1 MTKILFVVLIGLLF
15 SVATGEIDI
24 SGFIKTDLRIQAR
37 DPFAFSFNRNIFN
50 VGIKSRDA
58 DKVGFC
64 GELEFVAQGFNN
76 ISSFDDLKD
85 IDKVTDLWI
94 DVRNAYVDFY
104 GFLFPQLDL
113 RVGSQIEVWGTADQI
128 NPTDYLN
135 PYDFSDPFDFGR
147 KLSNTMLKTSVYIS
161 AFTFTGALVPIFKP
175 TRLPD
180 DDALFGSSMDEML
193 PPGMTLHSLS
203 QNIIMPEKNARN
215 MSGAFKVGVNAFD
228 YDFSLSYFYGRDHLP
243 LPTAISMTP
252 VSPTALD
259 MTVTMQYPQ
268 IQVVGLDFAGAIKD
282 VGIWGEGAIVIPEK
296 VETDITMPTPQGTMT
311 ITETTLDNEPFL
323 KGVLGLDYTFK
334 GGVYVQTQYIHG
346 FIGEIG
352 KDNLGDYIMIALEKS
367 FINDELTIRLA
378 GGIEIQNRDKISFI
392 PLPELS
398 YKPGYGFELALGAYI
413 IEGDKETTFGKWDD
427 KDEVYLKIK
436 KSF

>member
-1 MTKILFVVLIGLLF
+1 MNKTRFLILIGILFSF
-15 SVATGEIDI
+15 ASGEVDI
-24 SGFIKTDLRIQAR
+24 SGFIKSDLRIQAH

-50 VGIKSRDA
+50 VGMKSRNA
-58 DKVGFC
+58 EKVGFC
-64 GELEFVAQGFNN
+64 GELEFAAQGFHN
-76 ISSFDDLKD
+76 IADMDDLKD
-85 IDKVTDLWI
+85 IDKVTELWI

-147 KLSNTMLKTSVYIS
+147 KLSNIMLKGSVYAGS
-161 AFTFTGALVPIFKP
+161 FTFTGALVPVFKP

-180 DDALFGSSMDEML
+180 DDALLGSSMDQL
-193 PPGMTLHSLS
+193 LSPGMTLNALS
-203 QNIIMPEKNARN
+203 KNIIMPEKNARN
-215 MSGAFKVGVNAFD
+215 ISGAFKVGVNAFD

-252 VSPTALD
+252 VSLTALD
-259 MTVTMQYPQ
+259 ITVTMQYPQ
-268 IQVVGLDFAGAIKD
+268 IHVVGLDFAGAIKD
-282 VGIWGEGAIVIPEK
+282 VGFWGEGAIIIPEK
-296 VETDITMPTPQGTMT
+296 VETDITMPTPVGMKT
-311 ITETTLDNEPFL
+311 ITETALDNKSFF

-334 GGVYVQTQYIHG
+334 GGIYVQAQYIHG
-346 FIGEIG
+346 FIGEMG
-352 KDNLGDYIMIALEKS
+352 KDNLGDYIMLAMEKS
-367 FINDELTIRLA
+367 FLNDELTILLA